1 MYKNVDFSYILS
13 NFNIKTYEIEKI
25 KEKIS
30 KKSRIVYKIRSSDNF
45 FCLKQTYFNVQ
56 KILFIYSYLEWLK
69 LHEFK
74 VPYFIKSISNKPFT
88 IYDNKVYILTN
99 WISGTKLLYSKF
111 DQCIKAVELIARM
124 HYNSDKIKFIK
135 YSVPTINLSNISQKF
150 SKHIQDLH
158 KIRKLAKIKCNKF
171 SEIFLDNFDNSLYLA
186 NIAYKYSLIIN
197 FKNLNTSLCH
207 GDYVNKNIIIND
219 KSIVPI
225 DFDRCCINYS
235 ISDLAYFL
243 KRYLRHSTHPWNIE
257 NTIIFIN
264 YYNTNNPIYLDEYLY
279 LLSYL
284 SFPYRFLKISKLYF
298 YTNYDL
304 RDKEI
309 NYYENSLKKS
319 CDDIKIQLTF
329 LKNFE
334 KYINSKFNIKIKAD

>member
-30 KKSRIVYKIRSSDNF
+30 KKPRIVYKIKSSDKL
-45 FCLKQTYFNVQ
+45 FCLKQTYFNIQ

-74 VPYFIKSISNKPFT
+74 IPYFIKSINNKPFT
-88 IYDNKVYILTN
+88 IYDNKIYILTN
-99 WISGTKLLYSKF
+99 WISGTKLLYNKI
-111 DQCIKAVELIARM
+111 DHCIKAVEIIAKM

-135 YSVPTINLSNISQKF
+135 FSIPTINLSNIKQKF
-150 SKHIQDLH
+150 AKYIQDLH
-158 KIRKLAKIKCNKF
+158 KIHELAKVKYDNF
-171 SEIFLDNFDNSLYLA
+171 SQIFLNNFDDSLYLA
-186 NIAYKYSLIIN
+186 TMSYRYSLIIN
-197 FKNLNTSLCH
+197 FKNLNISLCH

-219 KSIVPI
+219 NSVVPI

-243 KRYLRHSTHPWNIE
+243 KRYLRHSPNPWDIE
-257 NTIIFIN
+257 NTLIFIN
-264 YYNTNNPIYLDEYLY
+264 YYNANNPIYLDEYLY

-284 SFPYRFLKISKLYF
+284 SLPYRFLKISKLYF
-298 YTNYDL
+298 YANHNLTN
-304 RDKEI
+304 KEI
-309 NYYENSLKKS
+309 LDYENNLNKS
-319 CDDIKIQLTF
+319 CDDIKKQLIF
-329 LKNFE
+329 LKEFE
-334 KYINSKFNIKIKAD
+334 KYINSKFNISIK